1 MAINIDDLVIDK
13 ILGIELISE
22 ALCSDGNI
30 HKIKMG
36 YVNFNDMN
44 FELCREACGK
54 SKAKIEFEYKKS
66 EYQEI

>member
-13 ILGIELISE
+13 ILGIELISQ

-36 YVNFNDMN
+36 YDDINDMN
-44 FELCREACGK
+44 FELWREACGK

>member
-36 YVNFNDMN
+36 YDNINDMN
-44 FELCREACGK
+44 FELCREAYGK